1 MVSVKRSRNGAEG
14 RGPGSGEPRDAA
26 PVEGTTMKLFLT
38 ACAFMGILIGK
49 ALSAFSQG
57 FDHGIQKNAT
67 NTDLALRILSD
78 QNSAMVNH
86 LIDTHS
92 QMLKELVY
100 SDEDDN
106 GETQVMAEVTC
117 RNEHIELIRH
127 LVDEDAEMV
136 IKETASWASAA
147 LGAFQLKLKNVALEP
162 DRPSES
168 TRDNDVLLI
177 FNVLGK
183 GENALRFQAEASRK
197 LRDVASRIGG
207 QSSDMLRAE
216 VRWSNY

>member
-1 MVSVKRSRNGAEG
+1 
-14 RGPGSGEPRDAA
+14 
-26 PVEGTTMKLFLT
+26 MKLFLT
-38 ACAFMGILIGK
+38 VIAFMGILIGK
-49 ALSAFSQG
+49 AFSAFSQG
-57 FDHGIQKNAT
+57 FDHGVQKNPT
-67 NTDLALRILSD
+67 HTDLALRILSD

-100 SDEDDN
+100 SAEDAS

-117 RNEHIELIRH
+117 RNEHIDLIRQ
-127 LVDEDAEMV
+127 LVDEDAEMI
-136 IKETASWASAA
+136 IKETATWASTI

-162 DRPSES
+162 DRASES
-168 TRDNDVLLI
+168 TRDNDILVV

-207 QSSDMLRAE
+207 QSGDVLRAE